1 MTGGSDR
8 LPFNWFPL
16 QGTNAS
22 QLGASSGSPST
33 DRSSRLCGTCPMTR
47 QASPSTEE
55 VHAPRTSP
63 GVYAS
68 PMDSTSCTSRSF
80 LASIGCVFTHSPT
93 LWNPYTI
100 QLFKLRLPSIALY
113 KMNVNMLSWKH
124 EKDTH
129 NRPFRGQRQRGYCSH
144 QRALWTLIQ

>member
-22 QLGASSGSPST
+22 QLGASGGAP
-33 DRSSRLCGTCPMTR
+33 
-47 QASPSTEE
+47 
-55 VHAPRTSP
+55 VHRPVIKTLWHLSYDQTGQSEGLKRCTPRVHLRV
-63 GVYAS
+63 VYAN
-68 PMDSTSCTSRSF
+68 PMDSTSGTSRSF

-100 QLFKLRLPSIALY
+100 QLFKVRLPTYSTVPGGCQYAI
-113 KMNVNMLSWKH
+113 M
-124 EKDTH
+124 E
-129 NRPFRGQRQRGYCSH
+129 
-144 QRALWTLIQ
+144 